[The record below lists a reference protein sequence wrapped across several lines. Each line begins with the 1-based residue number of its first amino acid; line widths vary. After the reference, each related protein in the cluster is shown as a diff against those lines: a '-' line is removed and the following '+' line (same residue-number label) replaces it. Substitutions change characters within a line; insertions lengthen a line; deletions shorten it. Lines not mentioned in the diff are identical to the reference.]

1 MNAMLAHL
9 EPFSPKQDM
18 DSPVAVANPRPGNLP
33 DPLAKND
40 GILPNRSVAVTGA
53 RQRKNATSATF
64 ADAEAVLEMS
74 HERALLSGL
83 QSFFSMTS

>member
-18 DSPVAVANPRPGNLP
+18 DSTVAIANSRPGDLP
-33 DPLAKND
+33 DPLAEND
-40 GILPNRSVAVTGA
+40 GILPNRSVAMAGA
-53 RQRKNATSATF
+53 RQRQDTTSSTF

-74 HERALLSGL
+74 HERALLSDL

>member
-18 DSPVAVANPRPGNLP
+18 DSPVAVANSRPGDLP
-33 DPLAKND
+33 NPLAEND

-64 ADAEAVLEMS
+64 ADAEAVLKMS

>member
-18 DSPVAVANPRPGNLP
+18 DSPVAVANSRPGDLP
-33 DPLAKND
+33 DPLAEND
-40 GILPNRSVAVTGA
+40 GILLNRSVAVAGA

-64 ADAEAVLEMS
+64 ADAEAVLQEYG
-74 HERALLSGL
+74 ERALLSDL